1 MLKTW
6 SQINRE
12 WFAKGSRPPK
22 ASWQALIM
30 QGAVSGKILAGIPY
44 IEEDYLAAN
53 TDLSECRDMEMPNL
67 LE

>member
-22 ASWQALIM
+22 ASWCAMIE
-30 QGAVSGKILAGIPY
+30 QGAVAGKIIVGTPY
-44 IEEDYLAAN
+44 VEEDYLAGN
-53 TDLSECRDMEMPNL
+53 TVLATTKAVEIPNL